1 MADCPN
7 KTIIEHSQIL
17 ASIPEMQN
25 DIHIIREKLIDGNGK
40 PGLLTRY
47 EVLENK
53 FENHIDAHS
62 TTSSNGKWFV
72 TLIVS
77 IVLSLLTNAIA
88 LYLAFNSFNNDKQ
101 FHNKKEMHYYVNER
115 NEKCQNFAKK

>member
-53 FENHIDAHS
+53 FDNHLDSH
-62 TTSSNGKWFV
+62 TTNSSNGKWFITLVV
-72 TLIVS
+72 TIL
-77 IVLSLLTNAIA
+77 LSLLTNAVA
-88 LYLAFNSFNNDKQ
+88 LYFALNSNNHHNDKQ
-101 FHNKKEMHYYVNER
+101 KNHHYTVEKR
-115 NEKCQNFAKK
+115 IEKCQNLAKK